1 MMYPFMTLNDGTE
14 ITHSEMYQDGSV
26 KVYIETPTDNGFK
39 NAECWLPMNR
49 WEINGYSWLEMQYL
63 KHLVMKSKPLFMEF
77 SQDGGV
83 LCANDS
89 VGW

>member
-14 ITHSEMYQDGSV
+14 ITHSEMYPDGSV

-63 KHLVMKSKPLFMEF
+63 RQLVRRNESLFVKYALE
-77 SQDGGV
+77 GGV
-83 LCANDS
+83 VSANDS
-89 VGW
+89 